1 MSVFGGIA
9 DIDRVAAMSVEHQS
23 GHEGRVAAFS
33 RRPLHGRRFTL
44 LKIAERRDNLVNPGR
59 MLKIGTDD
67 CLPDT
72 REVCDDSRNQ

>member
-23 GHEGRVAAFS
+23 GHEGRVAAFP
-33 RRPLHGRRFTL
+33 RGPLHGRRFTL

-59 MLKIGTDD
+59 MLKIGTDG